1 MSSFIAV
8 LDACVLFPASLRDT
22 LLRTAKAG
30 LYRLQLTDDI
40 LMEVYRNLIKKGMP
54 EDKAKRLMDIL
65 STEFEEA
72 FVTQYRKLISSMPIN
87 EKDKHVLAAAMACK
101 AQIIVTQN
109 LKDFP
114 PYLLASFDI
123 EAQSPD
129 DFLVHLYRLAPKTMW
144 EIIVGQAGALRNPP
158 KTLLEVLNTLKLHVP
173 NFVNLMLSDIALQG
187 EYSQK

>member
-1 MSSFIAV
+1 LSSFIAV